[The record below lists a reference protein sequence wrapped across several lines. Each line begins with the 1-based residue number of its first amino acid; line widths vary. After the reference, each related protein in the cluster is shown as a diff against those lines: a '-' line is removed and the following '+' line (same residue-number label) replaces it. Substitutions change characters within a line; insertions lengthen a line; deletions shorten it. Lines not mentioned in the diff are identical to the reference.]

1 MGTINRSA
9 LSLPVIVVF
18 ALITSLFVYACAR
31 PAPFVS
37 NPREEWEEAAE
48 RGMLRIQPQTP
59 TSRPL
64 EPSREED
71 DDVPTAEKHNQAE
84 EVLAG
89 IIGFPFRAV
98 AWIAHVIF

>member
-1 MGTINRSA
+1 MSTIKKRTLPLRSVLA
-9 LSLPVIVVF
+9 F
-18 ALITSLFVYACAR
+18 ALVVTLFGYACVR

-37 NPREEWEEAAE
+37 NPREEWEDAAE

-59 TSRPL
+59 TPRPL
-64 EPSREED
+64 EPSDEEA
-71 DDVPTAEKHNQAE
+71 VGESPAETHNQAE

-98 AWIAHVIF
+98 AWIAHVVF